1 MAKTA
6 LKQISAEIN
15 LLPQEEL
22 TESFGKLVSWI
33 LTLGRYIIILTEIV
47 ALGTFAYSVKL
58 TIERNDLKE
67 SIIAQQDLIEDSSK
81 FENEFRLVQTRL
93 QNLKSLESN
102 HIFFEKILD
111 ELNSLLPIGVV
122 LTELKVDQ
130 NTITFGGDFSSEET
144 LQTLIN
150 SIEKSDKISNLE
162 ITKITVPN
170 ETSPNFTFGATATI
184 NSKAFTSQ
192 IKLN

>member
-102 HIFFEKILD
+102 HVFFEKILD

-122 LTELKVDQ
+122 LTELKVD
-130 NTITFGGDFSSEET
+130 
-144 LQTLIN
+144 
-150 SIEKSDKISNLE
+150 
-162 ITKITVPN
+162 
-170 ETSPNFTFGATATI
+170 
-184 NSKAFTSQ
+184 
-192 IKLN
+192 

>member
-1 MAKTA
+1 MAKPA
-6 LKQISAEIN
+6 LKQTSAEIN

-67 SIIAQQDLIEDSSK
+67 SIVGQQDLIENFSK

-102 HIFFEKILD
+102 HVFFEKILD

-162 ITKITVPN
+162 ITKITFCPW
-170 ETSPNFTFGATATI
+170 
-184 NSKAFTSQ
+184 AF
-192 IKLN
+192 